1 MKRTFLSMEATVS
14 AQLKAQI
21 SPESS
26 PELSPHTVIITDE
39 HSLDTALDML
49 LSYLLG
55 PANLP
60 GSKSPIRKGRRSTK
74 AGSVVTQDALSSD
87 ASDKDEMGR
96 TT

>member
-1 MKRTFLSMEATVS
+1 MEAAVS

-26 PELSPHTVIITDE
+26 GELSPYTVIITDE

-49 LSYLLG
+49 LSYLLD
-55 PANLP
+55 PENLP
-60 GSKSPIRKGRRSTK
+60 GSKSPIRKGRRNGK

-87 ASDKDEMGR
+87 AADKDEMGR
-96 TT
+96 TI